1 MPCCDTGRNIQKYKG
16 AAAST
21 LQDVTDNGNTTT
33 GDIITTS
40 GFFIGDGSK
49 LTGISGASAAFTLQE
64 TSDRGNTTSNVI
76 QFTNTITS
84 LTTSGNVIVAGN
96 VTAST
101 FYGDGTTLTGVALSA
116 DLADNVTRIG
126 NLESN
131 LTNNSTRISILESNL
146 ADNVTRIG
154 NLESNLTNNS
164 TRISILESNL
174 ADNVT
179 RIGNLESNLTNN
191 STRISILES
200 NLTNNSTRISILES
214 NLADNVTRI
223 SILESNLADNVT
235 RISILE
241 SNLADNVTR
250 IGNLESN
257 LTNNSTR
264 ISILESNLADNVTR
278 IGNLESN
285 LVSNASRISTL
296 EIEIQPVTR
305 GGTGFTS
312 YGIGDILYASAPST
326 LSNLAPS
333 TAGHFLRTNGTGNTP
348 TWASVAD
355 IGSATPANLYTDD
368 YITGG
373 PWSGLTDANIRV
385 LGNVSNLSNQLVAR
399 DDKGDIFVSNVN
411 AIKYYGD
418 GGTLSNISGSQGLQ
432 DVINQNPYTNSPPY
446 FGNGSYGAIYGSNT
460 INASTISTTIGVYGP
475 IKGSNT
481 ITASTI
487 STTTGFYGPIKGSNT
502 ITTSGVYGPIYG
514 SNTVTASTISTTTGF
529 YGPIKGSNTIT
540 ASSIVSDNAVGL
552 NQLNAS
558 NINSGTLSNV
568 YGGTGFTSYNPGD
581 LLVGTN
587 TNNLKKLS
595 KGSANQVLTVKSDNS
610 DIEWAAA
617 SSGGSSL
624 WTQLGNQDIYYNSG
638 NVGIQTN
645 TPQYELDVSGNVN
658 ITQKLLVNGTPGITG
673 NVLGINSTSSGL
685 EWVKAPD
692 KVKVTANDTST
703 YQHKIIFSLAPLSSD
718 GESTYTDLNSQ
729 SIDLATNDIFSFTP
743 SESLLEVGVI
753 RTGRNNSN
761 NSISNLNPTHTLHVG
776 DKIIMHNFANYDVF
790 RVNGNVFTTGHF
802 VGDGSYITGIKQI
815 KNETDTDVIVAGDG
829 APTRRSL
836 LSRFYN

>member
-64 TSDRGNTTSNVI
+64 TTDRGNTTSNVV

-96 VTAST
+96 VTASN
-101 FYGDGTTLTGVALSA
+101 FYGDGTTLDGVALSVDLTNNVTRISILESNLA
-116 DLADNVTRIG
+116 DNVTRIGNLESNLADNVTRIG

-179 RIGNLESNLTNN
+179 RIGNLESNLADNV
-191 STRISILES
+191 TRISILES

-214 NLADNVTRI
+214 NL
-223 SILESNLADNVT
+223 
-235 RISILE
+235 
-241 SNLADNVTR
+241 
-250 IGNLESN
+250 
-257 LTNNSTR
+257 
-264 ISILESNLADNVTR
+264 
-278 IGNLESN
+278 
-285 LVSNASRISTL
+285 VSNASRISAL
-296 EIEIQPVTR
+296 ENETQPVTR
-305 GGTGFTS
+305 GGTNITT
-312 YGIGDILYASAPST
+312 YAKGDILIALATNT
-326 LSNLAPS
+326 LSNLGLGQSGYVLTSNS
-333 TAGHFLRTNGTGNTP
+333 TTTLPEWRSASDIGTTVKTLNTGNYLAGGP
-348 TWASVAD
+348 YNGSSVATFNVE
-355 IGSATPANLYTDD
+355 GTTTNTP
-368 YITGG
+368 
-373 PWSGLTDANIRV
+373 
-385 LGNVSNLSNQLVAR
+385 SNLVAR
-399 DDKGDIFVSNVN
+399 DSIGDIYVQRVIVGTGST
-411 AIKYYGD
+411 
-418 GGTLSNISGSQGLQ
+418 GTLSSSAWSGSAAKLTTARTIGGVSFDGSADINLPGVNTPGDQNTSGSAAKLTTPITIGGVSF
-432 DVINQNPYTNSPPY
+432 DGSEDINLPGVNTPGNQNTSGSAAKISVSDSTSSSQLPLPFMSAAT
-446 FGNGSYGAIYGSNT
+446 GNDVTLYSDSGALQYQ
-460 INASTISTTIGVYGP
+460 ASTGTLSSTHFS
-475 IKGSNT
+475 GS
-481 ITASTI
+481 
-487 STTTGFYGPIKGSNT
+487 G
-502 ITTSGVYGPIYG
+502 TSL
-514 SNTVTASTISTTTGF
+514 T
-529 YGPIKGSNTIT
+529 
-540 ASSIVSDNAVGL
+540 D
-552 NQLNAS
+552 LNAT
-558 NINSGTLSNV
+558 NINSGTLSNA
-568 YGGTGFTSYNPGD
+568 YGGTGFTSYAKGD
-581 LLVGTN
+581 LLVGTGSGS
-587 TNNLKKLS
+587 NLKKLPI
-595 KGSANQVLTVKSDNS
+595 GSASDVLTVSEGTVS
-610 DIEWAAA
+610 WRPA
-617 SSGGSSL
+617 SGGTGSSV

-703 YQHKIIFSLAPLSSD
+703 GQHKIIFSLAPLSSD
-718 GESTYTDLNSQ
+718 GETKYIDLNSQ
-729 SIDLATNDIFSFTP
+729 SLDHATNDIFSFTP
-743 SESLLEVGVI
+743 SESLLKVGVI
-753 RTGRNNSN
+753 RTGGNNTN